1 MNRKQEIS
9 KDLSL
14 ILDGLFLGASLWLC
28 YLLRISGWVQLDG
41 LAEIPPF
48 SQSYW
53 MLAVIIPIT
62 PLLLDLYGF
71 YDNPLTQRY
80 ESFFIKMANAGF
92 WLVLII
98 SIISIF
104 GKLKIPS
111 RSVLLLFLNLGPLVL
126 IIRVWGTRKYLIHC
140 YRSGRFEEQS
150 VMVGTSEDITSFLK
164 GLNTS
169 EKMELQISRWFDLD
183 QLDATAIRKSIRFHT
198 ADRAI
203 FVSPNSPKNED
214 LPFELEAE
222 GIEVWIIARNINGLL
237 GIPSIQSA
245 GKNRVLVFRT
255 STGDFLYRLM
265 KRAVDITGAS
275 FGILIFS
282 PIALV
287 IAVAVKLTSPGPIV
301 FQQMR
306 SGKRGRRF
314 TILKFRSMVSNA
326 PELHAGLQ
334 KKNEMQGP
342 TFKVSNDPRVTR
354 VGEFLRRTS
363 LDELPQFLNVLR
375 GEMSLVGPRPLPD
388 YETAQIEKSTHR
400 RRLSVKPGLTCLWQI
415 RGRNSITSFEE
426 WVQLDIEYIDNATLL
441 LDLWIIIQTIPA
453 VLLRRGAH

>member
-1 MNRKQEIS
+1 
-9 KDLSL
+9 
-14 ILDGLFLGASLWLC
+14 
-28 YLLRISGWVQLDG
+28 
-41 LAEIPPF
+41 
-48 SQSYW
+48 
-53 MLAVIIPIT
+53 
-62 PLLLDLYGF
+62 
-71 YDNPLTQRY
+71 
-80 ESFFIKMANAGF
+80 
-92 WLVLII
+92 
-98 SIISIF
+98 
-104 GKLKIPS
+104 
-111 RSVLLLFLNLGPLVL
+111 
-126 IIRVWGTRKYLIHC
+126 
-140 YRSGRFEEQS
+140 
-150 VMVGTSEDITSFLK
+150 MVGTSEDITSFLK

-334 KKNEMQGP
+334 KKNEMEGP